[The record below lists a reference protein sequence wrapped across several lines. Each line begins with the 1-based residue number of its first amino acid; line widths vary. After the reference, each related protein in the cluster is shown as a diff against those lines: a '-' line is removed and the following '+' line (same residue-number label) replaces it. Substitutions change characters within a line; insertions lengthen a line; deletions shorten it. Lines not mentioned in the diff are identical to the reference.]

1 MICFSI
7 SYIRLYLPS
16 GNPLPKIQLAVEQ
29 DARTTL
35 TKGRVRVAGFATRAQ
50 VVKSAHCEPVKR
62 EEPERMHCLKPQLK
76 RQQADKVA
84 VE

>member
-1 MICFSI
+1 MICFPI

-16 GNPLPKIQLAVEQ
+16 ENPLPKIQLAVER

-35 TKGRVRVAGFATRAQ
+35 ANGRVRVAGFANRVQ

-62 EEPERMHCLKPQLK
+62 EEPERMFCLRAIPVKSGLNC
-76 RQQADKVA
+76 
-84 VE
+84 